1 MFSAEGDA
9 VTGLKFMNANTS
21 DTGGCDDDTMDMI
34 LNITNTD
41 DANVSSNLSPPTF
54 KNLGIA
60 HQNS

>member
-1 MFSAEGDA
+1 MLSAEGDP

-21 DTGGCDDDTMDMI
+21 DTGGDDTMDMI
-34 LNITNTD
+34 LNITNTE